1 MRETVRQPAVD
12 HDKLSL
18 ENPIRGTQVAV
29 KEYYESPKL
38 LPVYKAE
45 WLYAYILLT
54 LLGDKHLVII
64 CPLE

>member
-1 MRETVRQPAVD
+1 MRETVRQPAMD

-18 ENPIRGTQVAV
+18 ESPARWTQVAM
-29 KEYYESPKL
+29 KEYCESPKL

-45 WLYAYILLT
+45 WHYACILLT
-54 LLGDKHLVII
+54 LLGEQHLVII